1 MADELKITLSHYEG
15 PLDLLLDLIRRQ
27 KIDIYDIP
35 IAQVTSQY
43 LDFLHLM
50 KEMNV
55 DVAAEFLVIAAQ
67 LIYIKSRLLLPPDPD
82 ADPEE
87 EDDPRGELVRRL
99 LEYEQFKNAAEMLY
113 QREQVEKA
121 AWTRA
126 GVIDIDEAD
135 LEPEVIA
142 TLFDMLDVFRDVLK
156 RFEELPPLDVFREE
170 LSIEQMANFVLEE
183 LSGAIDGIR
192 FTQLLERFSTRKALI
207 TVFLA
212 LLELAR
218 LRAIY
223 LEQNHALEDIE
234 VRANPTYERSQSF
247 SLT

>member
-1 MADELKITLSHYEG
+1 MADQLKITVSQYEG

-35 IAQVTSQY
+35 IAEVTSQY

-50 KEMNV
+50 KELNI
-55 DVAAEFLVIAAQ
+55 DVASEFLVIAAQ

-87 EDDPRGELVRRL
+87 DEDPRSDLVRRL
-99 LEYEQFKNAAEMLY
+99 LEYEQFQTAAQMLY

-126 GVIDIDEAD
+126 GILDIDDAD
-135 LEPEVIA
+135 LEPEVTA
-142 TLFDMLDVFRDVLK
+142 TLFDMLNVFRDVLK
-156 RFEELPPLDVFREE
+156 RFEERPTLDVVREE
-170 LSIEQMANFVLEE
+170 YSIEQMATYVMAEVAASTNGV
-183 LSGAIDGIR
+183 R

-212 LLELAR
+212 ILELAR
-218 LRAIY
+218 LRAID
-223 LEQNHALEDIE
+223 LGQSDAFEDID
-234 VRANPTYERSQSF
+234 VRRNPSYERSQSF